1 MDLLKKILPWVRMPS
16 QNMPWW
22 IIISTEVPQCIYF
35 FGPFDSLSEAKLSQ
49 SGYIEDLKG
58 ENAIGIKVEIQQCE
72 PKELTIIEEEE
83 FE

>member
-35 FGPFDSLSEAKLSQ
+35 FGPFDSFSEANLLT
-49 SGYIEDLKG
+49 SGFVEDLKG
-58 ENAIGIKVEIQQCE
+58 ENAIGIRVEIQQCE

-83 FE
+83 LK